1 MRAMMR
7 TTLVGFVAVY
17 SVAGLTLV
25 GCSDDTGGGP
35 PPESEA
41 SVDSPSG
48 NDVAQPDGRAG
59 VDAADAAPV
68 QDSSPV
74 DVTADAGPDVVS
86 QADASEAAVGDAAD
100 AARGDACCTE
110 VDSSDAA
117 ADVHDA
123 ATDVHDAASDVHDA
137 AVDVVDAT
145 TSDVADAKV
154 GDADATVVDADAM
167 TGDADAMVPDVYVC
181 PTEMQTYPLRYAAA
195 FCYGV
200 GNCCAG
206 FDAGGFDMAKC
217 VSERQI
223 VGWDDTIPNDP
234 SIVCR
239 AHTTI
244 DVDASA
250 DCLSALAAYPCG
262 TSVPAATFAAL
273 IHACQNVIKGTLPI
287 DAGGCL
293 SSFECV
299 EGAYC
304 TPPVGDSGVGTCM
317 PLAGDGGVCTVDDMC
332 RSATS
337 GQPSLYCT
345 ADLLDTEAGTCAPQ
359 LPDTSSCTDQT
370 GNTWD
375 DKVCLSLQCGDDQT
389 CGTPATLD
397 YCSEYAPLDG
407 GTD

>member
-1 MRAMMR
+1 MTRK
-7 TTLVGFVAVY
+7 TLVAFATIY
-17 SVAGLTLV
+17 SVAGLTLA
-25 GCSDDTGGGP
+25 GCSDDTGAGSA
-35 PPESEA
+35 PESEA

-48 NDVAQPDGRAG
+48 TDVAQPDGTAR
-59 VDAADAAPV
+59 VDAADSAPS

-74 DVTADAGPDVVS
+74 DGTTDAGSDVIS
-86 QADASEAAVGDAAD
+86 EADASEAAIVDAAD
-100 AARGDACCTE
+100 AARGDACCNE

-123 ATDVHDAASDVHDA
+123 AVDVHDA
-137 AVDVVDAT
+137 AVDVVDAR
-145 TSDVADAKV
+145 TSDVADATT
-154 GDADATVVDADAM
+154 GDADAT
-167 TGDADAMVPDVYVC
+167 TGDADAATGDAADAMGPDVYVC
-181 PTEMQTYPLRYAAA
+181 PTEMQTYPQRYAAA

-200 GNCCAG
+200 GNCCDR

-217 VSERQI
+217 VSASQI
-223 VGWDDTIPNDP
+223 AGWDDTIPSDP

-250 DCLSALAAYPCG
+250 ACLSAVAAYPCG
-262 TSVPAATFAAL
+262 TMVPAATFAAL

-304 TPPVGDSGVGTCM
+304 APPVGDSGVGTCM
-317 PLAGDGGVCTVDDMC
+317 PLVVDGGVCTVDDMC

-337 GQPSLYCT
+337 GNPSLYCT
-345 ADLLDTEAGTCAPQ
+345 ADLLDTAAGTCAPQ
-359 LPDTSSCTDQT
+359 LPDTASCVDQS
-370 GNTWD
+370 GIVFF
-375 DKVCLSLQCGDDQT
+375 DKACLSLQCGQDLT
-389 CGTPATLD
+389 CGTPNSLD
-397 YCSEYAPLDG
+397 YCTAYAVPDG